1 MTKKKTKMA
10 TSWFIVELRATITNG
25 AKQIEDYHIEYL
37 NSEQEAQNYAKRML
51 GHAKRKGAMS
61 SVITRTTV
69 YSTISLD
76 EGDFVKDEMLND
88 YRL

>member
-1 MTKKKTKMA
+1 MDA
-10 TSWFIVELRATITNG
+10 SWFIVELRATITNG
-25 AKQIEDYHIEYL
+25 AKQTEDYHIEFL
-37 NSEQEAQNYAKRML
+37 NSEEEAQGYAKRML
-51 GHAKRKGAMS
+51 GHASRKGAMS

-69 YSTISLD
+69 YSASLD